1 MTRLL
6 PPFGTSRKHY
16 WPLKKPFGSLEYLDH
31 VKNEVETAFKAVYVC
46 LEIDH
51 LLSAILTTARALEQS
66 YESWRDICH
75 LLVPAENITG
85 PLKRLWGL

>member
-6 PPFGTSRKHY
+6 PPSGTSRKQY
-16 WPLKKPFGSLEYLDH
+16 WSLERPLGSLEYLDC

-51 LLSAILTTARALEQS
+51 LLSAIPTTARALEQS
-66 YESWRDICH
+66 YDS
-75 LLVPAENITG
+75 
-85 PLKRLWGL
+85 